1 MQHLKS
7 SPINAYIVDEDLLRA
22 YCKLRVYVASFLRF
36 YVSSDH
42 EKTLYSKDFNRHL
55 RDILI

>member
-7 SPINAYIVDEDLLRA
+7 SPIDAYIVDEDLLRA

-36 YVSSDH
+36 YVSSDVKKH
-42 EKTLYSKDFNRHL
+42 YIAK
-55 RDILI
+55 ILIDI